1 MYNFG
6 AGFEI
11 SWEFFKT
18 FFFLGV
24 SFHLYLDTYLKAY
37 LYNIHL
43 DILLLAKEGRTLQK
57 YEAYA
62 WWNVPMKC
70 FKFFYFIWFYLVV
83 SNSTIWL
90 KNEEQKELCFCNQKI
105 WQILKD
111 FAGIFHPAYV
121 HFFLKSEGQTRTDHS
136 NVNIWNVDPIQH
148 WKIFVSIYNFR

>member
-1 MYNFG
+1 M
-6 AGFEI
+6 
-11 SWEFFKT
+11 
-18 FFFLGV
+18 GV

-70 FKFFYFIWFYLVV
+70 LKFFYCIWFYLVV

-90 KNEEQKELCFCNQKI
+90 KNEEQKELCFCNQKT
-105 WQILKD
+105 WQVLKD

-121 HFFLKSEGQTRTDHS
+121 YFFWRVKGKREQITQTW
-136 NVNIWNVDPIQH
+136 IFEMLIQFSIGRYLYLFT
-148 WKIFVSIYNFR
+148 IFDKRQLLHVFYLQFNMWW